1 MLRDTIP
8 AMAVD
13 HIRRILGRVGR
24 KESTLTVTVDHQSI
38 SATYTVIA
46 EPSDTRPA
54 RAVVL
59 RTEALNY
66 ATSSVR
72 HLPTAVL
79 TCYVLLGKPDLA
91 LQLAELGS
99 PDQRVGSLRA
109 VLDTCLI
116 GTQESEGVWRVPVQ
130 CPWTE
135 EQDAKAQVM
144 IHAEE
149 YNVDLDVSIWKSG
162 YYMSVAPQ
170 AKCAERWEDLI
181 HALQYT

>member
-1 MLRDTIP
+1 MNQLT
-8 AMAVD
+8 
-13 HIRRILGRVGR
+13 
-24 KESTLTVTVDHQSI
+24 ESKVY
-38 SATYTVIA
+38 A
-46 EPSDTRPA
+46 
-54 RAVVL
+54 
-59 RTEALNY
+59 ALM
-66 ATSSVR
+66 R
-72 HLPTAVL
+72 
-79 TCYVLLGKPDLA
+79 A
-91 LQLAELGS
+91 LQRNEIAIEDEGAI
-99 PDQRVGSLRA
+99 VA
-109 VLDTCLI
+109 ILDTCLI
-116 GTQESEGVWRVPVQ
+116 GTQENEGVWRVPVQ